1 MPLHVGSGCL
11 PATITN
17 LRINCIAQ
25 SATPPEMSLWEKIKE
40 FFCSTHQ
47 TEAQECIW
55 TICHPSVG
63 TTRED
68 VVSRF
73 EQLRMLVYAGYEE
86 SIHSGRHG
94 ESHFCILDAD
104 NQEILSV
111 TLDDA
116 GNYTVNCQGHNETYR
131 FTMDIEQGE
140 ECTEHAEGASGTLQV
155 SPLPDPAAPQTPAA
169 YDAVWSEWK
178 RAAPAEELRGRAATV
193 QRICTCLN
201 NGSRELNV
209 GESGLTALPD
219 CLPAHITTL
228 VIPHNNYLTSLPTL
242 PSGLEVLTVE
252 DNQLTSLPPLPSGL
266 EVLTVEDNQLT
277 SLPPLPSGLEVLT
290 VEDNQLT
297 SLPPLPS
304 GLEVLTVEDNQLTSL
319 PPLPSGL
326 EVLTVEDNQLTSLP
340 PLPSGLEVLTVED
353 NQLTSLP
360 PLPSGLEVLTVEDN
374 QLTSLPPL
382 PSGLEVLTVEDNQL
396 TSLPPLPAGL
406 VVLTVSGNQLTSLP
420 PLPAGLQ
427 TLSVAGNQL
436 TSLPPLPAG
445 LQMLLVARNQ
455 LTSLPPLPAGLQ
467 MLLVARNQLTSLP
480 PLPPAGLQTLS
491 VAGNQLTSLPP
502 LPAGLQMLS
511 VAGNQLTRLPPLPA
525 GLRRL
530 LVAGNQ
536 LTSLPPLPAGLQMLL
551 VARNQ
556 LTSLPPLPAGLQM
569 LSVSD
574 NQLTSLPLLP
584 AGLELLTLERNPQLV
599 RLPPLPEGL
608 QTLSVDANPQ
618 LTRLPA
624 LPSGLQR
631 LYARNNQLTRLPES
645 ITGLSSE
652 ASVNLEG
659 NPLSERTLQA
669 LREITSAPGYSGP
682 RILFDMAGASAP
694 REARA
699 LHLAAAGWLVPAREG
714 EPAPAD
720 RWHMFGQEDNAAAF
734 SLFLDR
740 LSETENFMKDAGFK
754 AQISSWLV
762 QLAED
767 EALRAKTFAMA
778 TEATASCQDRV
789 TLALHQ
795 MKNVQL
801 VHDAEK
807 GQYDNN
813 LAALVATGREMFRLE
828 KLEQIAREK
837 AGTLALADDVEVYL
851 AYQNKLKKALGL
863 TSVTAEMRFFGV
875 SGVTV
880 SDLQAAELQVKAAEK
895 SELREWILQ
904 WGPLHSVL
912 ERKAPERVNALRE
925 KQISDYEE
933 TYRMLSDT
941 ELRPFGLVG
950 NTDAER
956 TIGARA
962 MESAKKTFLDGLRPL
977 VEEMLGS
984 YLAP

>member
-1 MPLHVGSGCL
+1 
-11 PATITN
+11 
-17 LRINCIAQ
+17 
-25 SATPPEMSLWEKIKE
+25 MS
-40 FFCSTHQ
+40 SM
-47 TEAQECIW
+47 
-55 TICHPSVG
+55 PSVL
-63 TTRED
+63 TRLKGWSTATARHWMWSNK
-68 VVSRF
+68 VPANRSRT
-73 EQLRMLVYAGYEE
+73 G
-86 SIHSGRHG
+86 S
-94 ESHFCILDAD
+94 D
-104 NQEILSV
+104 

-155 SPLPDPAAPQTPAA
+155 SPLPATAAPQTPAE

-178 RAAPAEELRGRAATV
+178 GAAPAEELRGRAATV

-242 PSGLEVLTVE
+242 PSGLEL
-252 DNQLTSLPPLPSGL
+252 
-266 EVLTVEDNQLT
+266 
-277 SLPPLPSGLEVLT
+277 
-290 VEDNQLT
+290 
-297 SLPPLPS
+297 
-304 GLEVLTVEDNQLTSL
+304 
-319 PPLPSGL
+319 
-326 EVLTVEDNQLTSLP
+326 
-340 PLPSGLEVLTVED
+340 
-353 NQLTSLP
+353 
-360 PLPSGLEVLTVEDN
+360 
-374 QLTSLPPL
+374 
-382 PSGLEVLTVEDNQL
+382 
-396 TSLPPLPAGL
+396 
-406 VVLTVSGNQLTSLP
+406 LTVSGNQLTSLP
-420 PLPAGLQ
+420 PLL
-427 TLSVAGNQL
+427 
-436 TSLPPLPAG
+436 AG

-455 LTSLPPLPAGLQ
+455 LTS
-467 MLLVARNQLTSLP
+467 
-480 PLPPAGLQTLS
+480 
-491 VAGNQLTSLPP
+491 
-502 LPAGLQMLS
+502 
-511 VAGNQLTRLPPLPA
+511 LPPLPA

-536 LTSLPPLPAGLQMLL
+536 LTSLPPLPAGLQVLS
-551 VARNQ
+551 VSGNQ
-556 LTSLPPLPAGLQM
+556 LTSLPPLPAGLQV
-569 LSVSD
+569 LSVSN

-584 AGLELLTLERNPQLV
+584 AGLELLTVDRNPQLV

-608 QTLSVDANPQ
+608 QTLSVDDNPQ

-624 LPSGLQR
+624 LPSGIQL
-631 LYARNNQLTRLPES
+631 LFARNNQLTRLPES
-645 ITGLSSE
+645 ITGL
-652 ASVNLEG
+652 ASNATVNVEG

-669 LREITSAPGYSGP
+669 LLDITSAPGYSGP
-682 RILFDMAGASAP
+682 TIHFNMAGPSAP

-699 LHLAAAGWLVPAREG
+699 LHLAAADWLMPARER

-740 LSETENFMKDAGFK
+740 LSETENFIRDAGFK
-754 AQISSWLV
+754 EQISFWLV

-767 EALRAKTFAMA
+767 DALRAKTFAMA

-807 GQYDNN
+807 GEYDNN
-813 LAALVATGREMFRLE
+813 LVVLVATGREMFRLE

-837 AGTLALADDVEVYL
+837 AGTLALVDEIEVWL
-851 AYQNKLKKALGL
+851 AYQNKLKKSLGL

-895 SELREWILQ
+895 SEFREWILQ

-941 ELRPFGLVG
+941 ELRPSGLVG

-962 MESAKKTFLDGLRPL
+962 MESAKKTFLDGLRSL

-984 YLAP
+984 YLKVRQRLN

>member
-73 EQLRMLVYAGYEE
+73 EQLRMLAYAGYEE

-94 ESHFCILDAD
+94 ESHFCILDA
-104 NQEILSV
+104 NSQEILSV

-155 SPLPDPAAPQTPAA
+155 SPLPATAAPQTPAE

-178 RAAPAEELRGRAATV
+178 GAAPAEELRGRAATV

-219 CLPAHITTL
+219 CLPAHISTL

-252 DNQLTSLPPLPSGL
+252 DNQLTSLPPLPAGL
-266 EVLTVEDNQLT
+266 QTLSVAGNQLT
-277 SLPPLPSGLEVLT
+277 SLPTLPSGLQML
-290 VEDNQLT
+290 
-297 SLPPLPS
+297 
-304 GLEVLTVEDNQLTSL
+304 
-319 PPLPSGL
+319 
-326 EVLTVEDNQLTSLP
+326 
-340 PLPSGLEVLTVED
+340 
-353 NQLTSLP
+353 
-360 PLPSGLEVLTVEDN
+360 
-374 QLTSLPPL
+374 
-382 PSGLEVLTVEDNQL
+382 
-396 TSLPPLPAGL
+396 L
-406 VVLTVSGNQLTSLP
+406 VAGNQLTSLP

-445 LQMLLVARNQ
+445 LQV
-455 LTSLPPLPAGLQ
+455 
-467 MLLVARNQLTSLP
+467 
-480 PLPPAGLQTLS
+480 
-491 VAGNQLTSLPP
+491 
-502 LPAGLQMLS
+502 
-511 VAGNQLTRLPPLPA
+511 
-525 GLRRL
+525 
-530 LVAGNQ
+530 
-536 LTSLPPLPAGLQMLL
+536 
-551 VARNQ
+551 
-556 LTSLPPLPAGLQM
+556 

-584 AGLELLTLERNPQLV
+584 AGLEVLTVEDNQLTS
-599 RLPPLPEGL
+599 LPPLPEGL
-608 QTLSVDANPQ
+608 QTLSVDDNPQ

-624 LPSGLQR
+624 LPSGIQL
-631 LYARNNQLTRLPES
+631 LFARNNQLTRLPES
-645 ITGLSSE
+645 ITGL
-652 ASVNLEG
+652 ASNATVNVEG

-669 LREITSAPGYSGP
+669 LLDITSAPGYSGP
-682 RILFDMAGASAP
+682 TIHFNMAGPSAP

-699 LHLAAAGWLVPAREG
+699 LHLAAADWLMPARER

-740 LSETENFMKDAGFK
+740 LSETENFIRDAGFK
-754 AQISSWLV
+754 EQISSWLV

-767 EALRAKTFAMA
+767 DALRAKTFAMA

-807 GQYDNN
+807 GEYDNN
-813 LAALVATGREMFRLE
+813 LVVLVATGREMFRLE

-837 AGTLALADDVEVYL
+837 AGTLALVDEIEVWL
-851 AYQNKLKKALGL
+851 AYQNKLKKSLGL

-895 SELREWILQ
+895 SEFREWILQ

-941 ELRPFGLVG
+941 ELRPSGLVG

-984 YLAP
+984 YLKVRQRLN

>member
-47 TEAQECIW
+47 TEALECIW

-73 EQLRMLVYAGYEE
+73 EQLRMLAYAGYEE

-219 CLPAHITTL
+219 CLPTHITTL
-228 VIPHNNYLTSLPTL
+228 VIPHNNYLTSLPT
-242 PSGLEVLTVE
+242 
-252 DNQLTSLPPLPSGL
+252 
-266 EVLTVEDNQLT
+266 
-277 SLPPLPSGLEVLT
+277 
-290 VEDNQLT
+290 
-297 SLPPLPS
+297 
-304 GLEVLTVEDNQLTSL
+304 
-319 PPLPSGL
+319 
-326 EVLTVEDNQLTSLP
+326 
-340 PLPSGLEVLTVED
+340 
-353 NQLTSLP
+353 
-360 PLPSGLEVLTVEDN
+360 LPSGLEVLTVEDN

-467 MLLVARNQLTSLP
+467 ML
-480 PLPPAGLQTLS
+480 S
-491 VAGNQLTSLPP
+491 VAGNQLTS
-502 LPAGLQMLS
+502 
-511 VAGNQLTRLPPLPA
+511 LPPLPA

-536 LTSLPPLPAGLQMLL
+536 LTSLPPLPA
-551 VARNQ
+551 
-556 LTSLPPLPAGLQM
+556 
-569 LSVSD
+569 
-574 NQLTSLPLLP
+574 
-584 AGLELLTLERNPQLV
+584 
-599 RLPPLPEGL
+599 GL

>member
-25 SATPPEMSLWEKIKE
+25 SATPPEMSSWEKIKE

-47 TEAQECIW
+47 TEALECIW

-73 EQLRMLVYAGYEE
+73 EQLRMLAYAGYEE

-104 NQEILSV
+104 SQEILSV

-155 SPLPDPAAPQTPAA
+155 SPLPAPAAPQTPAE
-169 YDAVWSEWK
+169 YDAVWSEWT
-178 RAAPAEELRGRAATV
+178 RVAPAEELRGRAATV

-277 SLPPLPSGLEVLT
+277 SLPPLPAGLEL
-290 VEDNQLT
+290 
-297 SLPPLPS
+297 
-304 GLEVLTVEDNQLTSL
+304 
-319 PPLPSGL
+319 
-326 EVLTVEDNQLTSLP
+326 
-340 PLPSGLEVLTVED
+340 
-353 NQLTSLP
+353 
-360 PLPSGLEVLTVEDN
+360 
-374 QLTSLPPL
+374 
-382 PSGLEVLTVEDNQL
+382 
-396 TSLPPLPAGL
+396 
-406 VVLTVSGNQLTSLP
+406 LTVSGNQLTSLP

-427 TLSVAGNQL
+427 MLLVAGNQL

-445 LQMLLVARNQ
+445 LQMLLVAGNQ

-467 MLLVARNQLTSLP
+467 M
-480 PLPPAGLQTLS
+480 LS

-511 VAGNQLTRLPPLPA
+511 VAGNQLT
-525 GLRRL
+525 
-530 LVAGNQ
+530 
-536 LTSLPPLPAGLQMLL
+536 SLPPLPAGLQVLL

-556 LTSLPPLPAGLQM
+556 LTSLPL
-569 LSVSD
+569 
-574 NQLTSLPLLP
+574 
-584 AGLELLTLERNPQLV
+584 
-599 RLPPLPEGL
+599 LPEGL

-652 ASVNLEG
+652 ATVNLEG

-669 LREITSAPGYSGP
+669 LRDITSAPGYSGP

-699 LHLAAAGWLVPAREG
+699 LHLAAADWLVPAREG
-714 EPAPAD
+714 EPDPAD

-740 LSETENFMKDAGFK
+740 LSETENFIKDAGFK
-754 AQISSWLV
+754 AQITSWLA

-767 EALRAKTFAMA
+767 DALRAKTFAMA

-807 GQYDNN
+807 GEYDNN
-813 LAALVATGREMFRLE
+813 LVVLVATGREMFRLE

-880 SDLQAAELQVKAAEK
+880 TDLQAAELQVKAAEK
-895 SELREWILQ
+895 SEFREWILQ

-941 ELRPFGLVG
+941 ELRPSGLVG

-956 TIGARA
+956 TLGARA

-984 YLAP
+984 YLKARQRLN